1 MPPDAGGTIVGSE
14 SVASSADRR
23 SISTIFQQSRVTI
36 YLATSR
42 KRPDLTP
49 SDSLLRLELEGRGCE
64 VIAAPWDAIDPLD
77 GSLVCIRSAWD
88 YHLRPGEFEYWIK
101 SLRPGARLVN
111 PAETVLWNM
120 DKLYL
125 REIAERGIP
134 IPTTR
139 WYAPGE
145 RPDFKRFLKEAG
157 AECVVLKPRISA
169 TAFGT
174 HLLNEATELSSEEWK
189 LVTDSGAV
197 LQAFVPE
204 VRSEGEISLIYFA
217 GRFSHAVRKRTASG
231 DFRVQSD
238 FGGSLDSMF
247 ASPALRT
254 FGEKVLEAARHAW
267 LYARVDLIETSNGP
281 ILMELEL
288 IEPDLFLGHAA
299 ESAKT
304 MAGAL
309 LAE

>member
-1 MPPDAGGTIVGSE
+1 M
-14 SVASSADRR
+14 
-23 SISTIFQQSRVTI
+23 TI

-42 KRPDLTP
+42 KRSDLTP

-64 VIAAPWDAIDPLD
+64 VIAAPWDAIEPLD
-77 GSLVCIRSAWD
+77 GSLVCIRSTWD
-88 YHLRPGEFEYWIK
+88 YHLRAGEFKYWIK
-101 SLRPGARLVN
+101 SLQPRVRLVN

-120 DKLYL
+120 DKMYL

-139 WYAPGE
+139 WFAAGE
-145 RPDFKRFLKEAG
+145 RPDFKRFLKETG
-157 AECVVLKPRISA
+157 TEWVVLKPRISA

-174 HLLNEATELSSEEWK
+174 HLLNETTELSGGEWK
-189 LVTDSGAV
+189 LVTASGAV

-217 GRFSHAVRKRTASG
+217 GRFSHAVRKRTGPG

-238 FGGSLDSMF
+238 FGGSLDSTT
-247 ASPALRT
+247 ASPALRS
-254 FGEKVLEAARHAW
+254 FGEKVLEAARHPGR
-267 LYARVDLIETSNGP
+267 YARVDLIETSNGP

-288 IEPDLFLGHAA
+288 IEPDLFLDHAP
-299 ESAKT
+299 ESAKA

-309 LAE
+309 LAEA